1 MTLVCV
7 LTLARIPLAIV
18 FAVVYLTLTDPA
30 HRTPRMVIA
39 LVILAL
45 IELTDFLD
53 GFLARRMKATS
64 EWGAM
69 LDPYA
74 DSFSRLVVYWTLA
87 QANAALAAVP
97 LVMALRDVTVAYC
110 RVTLARGQQSVKANW
125 SGKTKAAV
133 QGATAFAIVIVI
145 GLADSPASAA
155 RVTAVL
161 SWIVML
167 TTAASAIEYVRAAIL
182 SSSKK

>member
-7 LTLARIPLAIV
+7 LTLVRIPMAIV
-18 FAVVYLTLTDPA
+18 FSVVFLILSSPTQRTL
-30 HRTPRMVIA
+30 RMVLA

-45 IELTDFLD
+45 IELTDLLD
-53 GFLARRMKATS
+53 GFLARRMKVTT

-87 QANAALAAVP
+87 QAHAALAAVP

-110 RVTLARGQQSVKANW
+110 RVTLARAQQSVKANW
-125 SGKTKAAV
+125 SGKTKAVV
-133 QGATAFAIVIVI
+133 QGAAAAGIVIAV
-145 GLADSPASAA
+145 GLADDPASIP
-155 RVTAVL
+155 RINVLL
-161 SWIVML
+161 SWIVIL
-167 TTAASAIEYVRAAIL
+167 ATAASTIEYVRAAIL
-182 SSSKK
+182 SSSKE

>member
-1 MTLVCV
+1 MALVCV
-7 LTLARIPLAIV
+7 VTVARIPLAIIFSAV
-18 FAVVYLTLTDPA
+18 FLTLSAPSQGTV
-30 HRTPRMVIA
+30 RMVLA

-53 GFLARRMKATS
+53 GFLARRMKVTS

-87 QANAALAAVP
+87 QAGAALAAVP

-110 RVTLARGQQSVKANW
+110 RVTLAREQQSVKANW
-125 SGKTKAAV
+125 SGKIKAVV
-133 QGATAFAIVIVI
+133 QGTAAFAIVIVAGI
-145 GLADSPASAA
+145 DSAA
-155 RVTAVL
+155 AVPRINVAL

-167 TTAASAIEYVRAAIL
+167 TTAASAIQYVRAAFTRTPTQ
-182 SSSKK
+182 